1 METCSNICK
10 SERRRLKSTCIHM
23 GFDTFGCFRGW
34 CKRNATCLEY
44 VANGVPA
51 DAADIAALRCSH
63 CRCLPQEHVPAIEEG
78 YDPNSPEHLAARRQY
93 DVRLLP
99 PEERAAVYK
108 GRADAAYK
116 NRNYRTAYIEY
127 THAIEATPN
136 SHVLVGNRCQ
146 TYIKLGKNEDALRD
160 AERAVKLAPEWSKGR
175 YRLGMSV
182 QLNQRHDEAVA
193 AFVRA
198 CELEPENA
206 DAQKALAVARTKRDE
221 WYAQQEKL
229 AKARKRTTIRQASDA
244 YEEAKYQAKQAA
256 KRAGKIKD
264 ISQWGGELAEAFERE
279 YRDHLRPPA
288 GVEFALTYM
297 PGVEPPDESGGVA
310 GSTPGQ
316 VAGGSEGGGASG
328 LVLEENAE
336 RESGLVLEENAEE
349 KERGR
354 SLVLEDN
361 VEEVAPKGSDED
373 SDGGD
378 SSVTEF
384 SDSGDEDEEA
394 KRDAALLDDS
404 RWVPETSDGETR
416 LTLPPRNYTLVHEDG
431 RAHKAD
437 NFEPLSFG
445 MQRVHND
452 DEPEPVWVQTPTA
465 RWMQTASEVSVIPY
479 KVPTEL
485 CRGHEIKVSFARRL
499 LHVQAVRSKE
509 IFMAGELEEPINPNT
524 STWTTDGTC
533 IMITCIKENLLLYN
547 GARGKAA
554 DSHWGRLFKH
564 DQYVERGMIAANYY
578 DVPYEI
584 KLRHKIA
591 EAQRKEKEKLEKE
604 ANLCPLCDKDVRFFC
619 ECRAHDKDFERPL
632 PQGWKH
638 SEMGFEDNYDG
649 YSLAEPSKLKPSP
662 PPQPRPYQGRIAPK
676 YGLDGKRLED
686 ALPALHM
693 LRETV

>member
-1 METCSNICK
+1 
-10 SERRRLKSTCIHM
+10 M
-23 GFDTFGCFRGW
+23 GYDTFGCFRGW

-51 DAADIAALRCSH
+51 DAADIAPLRCSH

-108 GRADAAYK
+108 GRADSAYK

-160 AERAVKLAPEWSKGR
+160 AERAVELAPDWSKGR
-175 YRLGMSV
+175 YRLGMSL

-264 ISQWGGELAEAFERE
+264 ISQWGGVLAEAFERE
-279 YRDHLRPPA
+279 YRDNLRPPA

-297 PGVEPPDESGGVA
+297 P
-310 GSTPGQ
+310 
-316 VAGGSEGGGASG
+316 
-328 LVLEENAE
+328 
-336 RESGLVLEENAEE
+336 
-349 KERGR
+349 
-354 SLVLEDN
+354 
-361 VEEVAPKGSDED
+361 
-373 SDGGD
+373 
-378 SSVTEF
+378 VTEF

-437 NFEPLSFG
+437 HFEPLSFG

-452 DEPEPVWVQTPTA
+452 DEPEPVWVQTPAA

-533 IMITCIKENLLLYN
+533 IIITCIKENLLLYN
-547 GARGKAA
+547 GARGKGA

-578 DVPYEI
+578 DVPFEI
-584 KLRHKIA
+584 KLRNKIA

-619 ECRAHDKDFERPL
+619 ECRVHDKDFERPL
-632 PQGWKH
+632 PQGWKN

-649 YSLAEPSKLKPSP
+649 YSLAEPSKLKPSA

-686 ALPALHM
+686 ALPALRM

>member
-1 METCSNICK
+1 
-10 SERRRLKSTCIHM
+10 
-23 GFDTFGCFRGW
+23 
-34 CKRNATCLEY
+34 
-44 VANGVPA
+44 
-51 DAADIAALRCSH
+51 
-63 CRCLPQEHVPAIEEG
+63 
-78 YDPNSPEHLAARRQY
+78 
-93 DVRLLP
+93 
-99 PEERAAVYK
+99 
-108 GRADAAYK
+108 
-116 NRNYRTAYIEY
+116 
-127 THAIEATPN
+127 
-136 SHVLVGNRCQ
+136 
-146 TYIKLGKNEDALRD
+146 
-160 AERAVKLAPEWSKGR
+160 
-175 YRLGMSV
+175 
-182 QLNQRHDEAVA
+182 
-193 AFVRA
+193 
-198 CELEPENA
+198 
-206 DAQKALAVARTKRDE
+206 
-221 WYAQQEKL
+221 
-229 AKARKRTTIRQASDA
+229 
-244 YEEAKYQAKQAA
+244 
-256 KRAGKIKD
+256 
-264 ISQWGGELAEAFERE
+264 
-279 YRDHLRPPA
+279 
-288 GVEFALTYM
+288 
-297 PGVEPPDESGGVA
+297 
-310 GSTPGQ
+310 
-316 VAGGSEGGGASG
+316 
-328 LVLEENAE
+328 
-336 RESGLVLEENAEE
+336 
-349 KERGR
+349 
-354 SLVLEDN
+354 
-361 VEEVAPKGSDED
+361 
-373 SDGGD
+373 
-378 SSVTEF
+378 VTEF

-437 NFEPLSFG
+437 HFEPLSFG

-452 DEPEPVWVQTPTA
+452 DEPEPVWVQTPAA

-547 GARGKAA
+547 GARGKGA

-578 DVPYEI
+578 DVPFEI
-584 KLRHKIA
+584 KLRNKIA

-619 ECRAHDKDFERPL
+619 ECRVHDKDFERPL
-632 PQGWKH
+632 PQGWKN

-649 YSLAEPSKLKPSP
+649 YSLAEPSKLKPSA

-686 ALPALHM
+686 ALPALRM

>member
-1 METCSNICK
+1 
-10 SERRRLKSTCIHM
+10 
-23 GFDTFGCFRGW
+23 
-34 CKRNATCLEY
+34 
-44 VANGVPA
+44 
-51 DAADIAALRCSH
+51 
-63 CRCLPQEHVPAIEEG
+63 
-78 YDPNSPEHLAARRQY
+78 
-93 DVRLLP
+93 
-99 PEERAAVYK
+99 
-108 GRADAAYK
+108 
-116 NRNYRTAYIEY
+116 
-127 THAIEATPN
+127 
-136 SHVLVGNRCQ
+136 
-146 TYIKLGKNEDALRD
+146 
-160 AERAVKLAPEWSKGR
+160 
-175 YRLGMSV
+175 
-182 QLNQRHDEAVA
+182 
-193 AFVRA
+193 
-198 CELEPENA
+198 
-206 DAQKALAVARTKRDE
+206 
-221 WYAQQEKL
+221 
-229 AKARKRTTIRQASDA
+229 
-244 YEEAKYQAKQAA
+244 
-256 KRAGKIKD
+256 
-264 ISQWGGELAEAFERE
+264 
-279 YRDHLRPPA
+279 
-288 GVEFALTYM
+288 M
-297 PGVEPPDESGGVA
+297 PGVEPPDESGGAARSTAAPAA
-310 GSTPGQ
+310 GRE
-316 VAGGSEGGGASG
+316 AGGCEGGGASG
-328 LVLEENAE
+328 LVLEENADE
-336 RESGLVLEENAEE
+336 RESGLVLEENADER
-349 KERGR
+349 ERGR

-437 NFEPLSFG
+437 HFEPLSFG

-452 DEPEPVWVQTPTA
+452 DEPEPVWVQTPAA

-547 GARGKAA
+547 GARGKGA

-578 DVPYEI
+578 DVPFEI
-584 KLRHKIA
+584 KLRNKIA

-619 ECRAHDKDFERPL
+619 ECRVHDRTSSGRCRRAGRIPRWASRTTTTATRSPSLPSSSPRRRRSRARTRVASRPSTALTASASRTRCPRCACSERQCERRFRRRAVAGSKFGSRDP
-632 PQGWKH
+632 K
-638 SEMGFEDNYDG
+638 
-649 YSLAEPSKLKPSP
+649 LAKSTRSTRFNATP
-662 PPQPRPYQGRIAPK
+662 PPVLIDSTSEHLRSDDIFFSSRLFLVGFSAGRVFPGAPC
-676 YGLDGKRLED
+676 R
-686 ALPALHM
+686 ARA
-693 LRETV
+693 